1 MRTSVVGSFPLEY
14 SESNV
19 ERVMLDLWR
28 IGVDAPTYPQLRSFI
43 DIYMEPLVK
52 AGIVDRKGNFYF
64 SSPERISE
72 AKFPAPAIDEAE
84 IATRIVREEKLG
96 FKWLRAPVT
105 GPLTLASR
113 IYVRPETALGLNA
126 TLLAHKELVKEVL
139 AKYIREYVKYL
150 VNMGFNIVFLDEPVL
165 GVIVGRKRI
174 LLGYTETELSDIISS
189 VIEQPGIE
197 KGVHVCGRVSNKLFT
212 LLASTKGIDFRNL
225 ELHDT
230 PQNIDVINGS
240 LLEKNDKK
248 LSPGVI
254 SSKKPIVEDENEIET
269 LLRRISERAKGRMDL
284 VSPDC
289 GFGGLREAGESINVY
304 SIVLKKLERLTS
316 VVRRLEKEL
325 TS

>member
-19 ERVMLDLWR
+19 KRVMLDLWR
-28 IGVDAPTYPQLRSFI
+28 IGIDAPTYPQLRSFI
-43 DIYMEPLVK
+43 DIYMEPLVR

-72 AKFPAPAIDEAE
+72 AKFPVPAIDEAE
-84 IATRIVREEKLG
+84 IAARIIREEKMG

-126 TLLAHKELVKEVL
+126 TLLAHKELVKGVL

-150 VNMGFNIVFLDEPVL
+150 VNLGFNIVFLDEPVL

-174 LLGYTETELSDIISS
+174 LLGYTENEISDIISS
-189 VIEQPGIE
+189 VIEQPGVE
-197 KGVHVCGRVSNKLFT
+197 KGVHVCGRVSDKLFT
-212 LLASTKGIDFRNL
+212 LLASTEGINFINL

-230 PQNIDVINGS
+230 PQNIDVIDGS

-248 LSPGVI
+248 LSPGVV

-269 LLRRISERAKGRMDL
+269 LLRRICERAKGRVDL

-289 GFGGLREAGESINVY
+289 GFGGLGEAGESIDVY

-316 VVRRLEKEL
+316 VVRRLEKEIAL
-325 TS
+325 